1 MKMHSMLNRKYQ
13 VTIIYKFIE
22 IYKNITEVQ

>member
-1 MKMHSMLNRKYQ
+1 MKMHSMLNSKYQ

-22 IYKNITEVQ
+22 IHKNLTEVQ